1 MEKDEMFEK
10 INKSIQTINMK
21 KYVKDKSSA
30 I

>member
-10 INKSIQTINMK
+10 INKSIQTINME
-21 KYVKDKSSA
+21 KYVRGKSSA